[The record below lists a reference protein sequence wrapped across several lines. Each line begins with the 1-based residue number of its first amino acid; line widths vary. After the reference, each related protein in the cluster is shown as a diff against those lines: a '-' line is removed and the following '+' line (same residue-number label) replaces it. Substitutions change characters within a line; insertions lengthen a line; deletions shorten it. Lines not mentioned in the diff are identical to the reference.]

1 MQCVRSAAFSFET
14 HTRRNMKRR
23 QRTRRDGAPR
33 STRGAARS
41 PGDIDISN
49 DNTMI
54 EEATETDKINKN
66 KVMARFE
73 YLRTHVENSSVINR
87 THIHGNNAC

>member
-1 MQCVRSAAFSFET
+1 
-14 HTRRNMKRR
+14 
-23 QRTRRDGAPR
+23 
-33 STRGAARS
+33 
-41 PGDIDISN
+41 
-49 DNTMI
+49 MI